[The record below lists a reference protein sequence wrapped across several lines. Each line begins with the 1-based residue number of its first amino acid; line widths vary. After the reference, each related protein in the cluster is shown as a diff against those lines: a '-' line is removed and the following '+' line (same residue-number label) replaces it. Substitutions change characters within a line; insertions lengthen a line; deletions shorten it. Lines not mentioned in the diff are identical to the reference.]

1 MEVLDN
7 IPIRLDL
14 EAVLKRMRARRQN
27 ESIRRSIRELI
38 GRVRPIA
45 RPKAV
50 YEVSYIEN
58 KGEES
63 IDIAGIKFTSRVLRV
78 NLDKVARVF
87 PHIVTCGRELYDID
101 IPSDELLKG
110 YLLDQIRETVLVSAR
125 EYLEDYLIKKYAL
138 GQLSRMAPGS
148 GAATVWPITQQK
160 QLFSI
165 FGNVE
170 ELIGVRLTDSMLMIP
185 VKSVSGIF
193 FPTEAKFESCQ
204 LCPVERCTGRRA
216 PYEPDLEKKYR
227 EKQFKV

>member
-1 MEVLDN
+1 MEVLNN

-14 EAVLKRMRARRQN
+14 EAVLKRMRARSQN
-27 ESIRRSIRELI
+27 ESIKRSIRELI
-38 GRVRPIA
+38 ERVRPIA

-50 YEVSYIEN
+50 YEVSYIED
-58 KGEES
+58 KREDS
-63 IDIAGIKFTSRVLRV
+63 IDIGGIKFTSRVLRV
-78 NLDKVARVF
+78 NLDKVGRVF
-87 PHIVTCGRELYDID
+87 PHVVTCGRELYDID

-125 EYLEDYLIKKYAL
+125 KYLEDYLIKRYAL

-170 ELIGVRLTDSMLMIP
+170 ELIGVKLTDSMLMIP

-193 FPTEAKFESCQ
+193 FPTEVKFESCQ
-204 LCPVERCTGRRA
+204 LCPIERCTGRRA
-216 PYEPDLEKKYR
+216 PYDPDLEKKYQQ
-227 EKQFKV
+227 KQLR